1 MKKFISILIAASL
14 FTANVHAAPMSGQE
28 FSLSLPQQQAS
39 PAKPKTVEDAIAHA
53 NKQIKASQAYIGLVG
68 KLAQSYSSAHDVVLT
83 LTNRC
88 HMRKPAEIIGRYNKD
103 YYAQTC
109 QKEAEKLQRILSN
122 GQLFLQRHNNTIQV
136 VRKLIKSSEMTML
149 HANDTKSARAALRLL
164 ESQTD
169 EIEQLNKLL
178 DIH

>member
-1 MKKFISILIAASL
+1 MKKFIPTLIAGLL
-14 FTANVHAAPMSGQE
+14 FAANVHAAPMTGQE

-68 KLAQSYSSAHDVVLT
+68 KLAQSYSSAHEVVLT

-88 HMRKPAEIIGRYNKD
+88 HIRNSAEIIGRYNQQ
-103 YYAQTC
+103 YHTQTC
-109 QKEAEKLQRILSN
+109 QGEAKKLQRILSN
-122 GQLFLQRHNNTIQV
+122 GQAFLQKHNNTIEV
-136 VRKLIKSSEMTML
+136 VRKLIKSSEMTVL
-149 HANDTKSARAALRLL
+149 HANDTQSARAALRLL

-169 EIEQLNKLL
+169 EIEQLNKSL